1 MISWYVRGMEK
12 TLKII
17 YDFGMNNGD
26 DVAYYL
32 TKADLVVAVEAN
44 TALCKGAECR
54 FADEIAAGRLVIL
67 NVALSEKTS
76 DVAQP
81 FYVHRANHV
90 LSQLRR
96 PAPEDLHLFDEVL
109 VPQMTADSITDRFGE
124 PHYVKIDIEGCDE
137 VVLKSFLN
145 SGTFPD
151 FISAEC
157 HSAEVFCLICAMGY
171 RSFNLVDG
179 ATVEKYGFSA
189 HSAGPYG
196 ADILSPWYD
205 LQSFFYL
212 LAWERLGWK
221 DIHASKVIEC
231 QVTTP
236 PSRTMGPSEH
246 LRDFVPSLKRA
257 IRLRLAKSGGK
268 V

>member
-1 MISWYVRGMEK
+1 MEK
-12 TLKII
+12 AFKTI

-26 DVAYYL
+26 EVAYYL
-32 TKADLVVAVEAN
+32 TNADLVVAVEAN
-44 TALCKGAECR
+44 TALCKGAERR
-54 FADEIAAGRLVIL
+54 FAAEIAAGWLVIL

-81 FYVHRANHV
+81 FFIHRANHV

-96 PAPEDLHLFDEVL
+96 PDPDELHLFDEVL
-109 VPQMTADSITDRFGE
+109 VPQMTADLIIHRFGE
-124 PHYVKIDIEGCDE
+124 PHYVKIDIEGYDE

-145 SGTFPD
+145 SGISPD

-157 HSAEVFCLICAMGY
+157 HSAEVFCLMGAMGY

-179 ATVEKYGFSA
+179 ATVEKYGFPA

-212 LAWERLGWK
+212 LAWDRLGWK

-257 IRLRLAKSGGK
+257 IHRRLAKTGRK